1 MKRIIAAV
9 AATAVA
15 APLALAP
22 MAMAQQSTTPQ
33 ATVSAPNVNKK
44 TVLQAGAT
52 RQVLLGKVN
61 SGTGYS
67 WKWTT
72 RPKSPV
78 AKGITPKVVVSR
90 KNVPGAPTTV
100 YARIIGLGEGKTS
113 GVMGL
118 FAPGATTPT
127 KTVTIAITV
136 TEDGR

>member
-1 MKRIIAAV
+1 MKRVIAAV
-9 AATAVA
+9 AALVIA
-15 APLALAP
+15 APLVLAP
-22 MAMAQQSTTPQ
+22 VAMAQATGLTPS
-33 ATVSAPNVNKK
+33 AVSVPNVSKA

-61 SGTGYS
+61 SGTGYA

-72 RPKSPV
+72 RPKSPI
-78 AKGITPKVVVSR
+78 AKGIAPRVVVSV
-90 KNVPGAPTTV
+90 KNRPGAPTTV
-100 YARIIGLGEGKTS
+100 FARIIGLGEGRTS

-127 KTVTIAITV
+127 KTVTIAITG

>member
-9 AATAVA
+9 AATAIA

-22 MAMAQQSTTPQ
+22 MALAQSSGTTPASQ
-33 ATVSAPNVNKK
+33 VVPNRSKA

-61 SGTGYS
+61 GGTGFA
-67 WKWTT
+67 WKWTV
-72 RPKSPV
+72 RPTSPT
-78 AKGITPKVVVSR
+78 ARGLAPRVVVSR
-90 KNVPGAPTTV
+90 KGMPGAPTRV
-100 YARIIGLGEGKTS
+100 YARILGLGEGKTS

-127 KTVTIAITV
+127 TTVTIAITV

>member
-9 AATAVA
+9 AVTAIA

-22 MAMAQQSTTPQ
+22 LAMAGGF
-33 ATVSAPNVNKK
+33 AAGAVPNVNKT

-52 RQVLLGKVN
+52 RMVLLGKVN
-61 SGTGYS
+61 AGTGYA
-67 WKWTT
+67 WKWT
-72 RPKSPV
+72 RQPKSPV
-78 AKGITPKVVVSR
+78 AKGIAPKVVVSK
-90 KNVPGAPTTV
+90 KNMPGAPTTV

-113 GVMGL
+113 GVLGL
-118 FAPGATTPT
+118 FAPGGTSPT

>member
-9 AATAVA
+9 AATAIA

-22 MAMAQQSTTPQ
+22 MAMAQ
-33 ATVSAPNVNKK
+33 AIPNTNKA

-61 SGTGYS
+61 SGTGYA
-67 WKWTT
+67 WKWTV
-72 RPKSPV
+72 RPKSPT
-78 AKGITPKVVVSR
+78 AKGLTPRVVVS
-90 KNVPGAPTTV
+90 KKGMPGAPTTV
-100 YARIIGLGEGKTS
+100 YARILGLGEGKTS

>member
-9 AATAVA
+9 AATAIA

-22 MAMAQQSTTPQ
+22 MAMAGGF
-33 ATVSAPNVNKK
+33 AAGAVPNVNKT

-52 RQVLLGKVN
+52 RLVLLGKVN
-61 SGTGYS
+61 SGTGYA
-67 WKWTT
+67 WKWT
-72 RPKSPV
+72 RQPKSPV
-78 AKGITPKVVVSR
+78 AKGVAPRVVVSR
-90 KNVPGAPTTV
+90 KGMPGAPTTV

-113 GVMGL
+113 GVLGL
-118 FAPGATTPT
+118 FAPGGTSPT